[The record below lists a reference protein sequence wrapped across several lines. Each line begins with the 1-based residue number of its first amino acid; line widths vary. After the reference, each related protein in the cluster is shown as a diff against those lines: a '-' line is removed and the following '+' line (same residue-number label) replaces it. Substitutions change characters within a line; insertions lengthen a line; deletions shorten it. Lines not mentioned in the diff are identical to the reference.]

1 MKKYTCKT
9 CGKTFFSYNVN
20 PSFCNLNCKGI
31 YQIKDLPEKEIIKSY
46 IDGKTLIEIKK
57 IYGGSQKSITN
68 VLKRNN
74 VDLRKAV
81 KRDQKGEKNA
91 SWKGG
96 VYVSPESY
104 RFVRLY
110 DHERKGYYIQEHRLK
125 TLGIEGGDLIVHHKN
140 GDKLDNRLE
149 NLEVMTRA
157 DHNKLHNDERRQKKK
172 VS

>member
-9 CGKTFFSYNVN
+9 CENTFFSYNVN

-46 IDGKTLIEIKK
+46 INGKTLIEIKK

-81 KRDQKGEKNA
+81 KRDQKGDKN
-91 SWKGG
+91 SFWKGNDAKYAG
-96 VYVSPESY
+96 VHRRVKSAFGNPKKCEWCLTEENRRYEWACIGNDYWDIKSY
-104 RFVRLY
+104 VRLCVPCHRNY
-110 DHERKGYYIQEHRLK
+110 DKNREIKPKMPLK
-125 TLGIEGGDLIVHHKN
+125 
-140 GDKLDNRLE
+140 
-149 NLEVMTRA
+149 
-157 DHNKLHNDERRQKKK
+157 
-172 VS
+172 